1 MDIWSVGCH
10 VVDSLVVCAKWGSA
24 SRHASASPSSHMWP
38 ERAHEARSL
47 LRRARSRQARLR
59 DPSETELS
67 AVLLSFIEC
76 EAKQEDRTAV
86 SSQTQ
91 READEE

>member
-38 ERAHEARSL
+38 ETSTRGSL
-47 LRRARSRQARLR
+47 APPTCPEQGGAPR